1 MIESGYADFE
11 AISWIGFLAPARTPR
26 AILERY
32 NTELV
37 RILRR
42 PEFREKLVGI
52 DFEVIGGTSEEFGAL
67 IKSEIPRWGEVIKR
81 TGARAN

>member
-1 MIESGYADFE
+1 
-11 AISWIGFLAPARTPR
+11 
-26 AILERY
+26 
-32 NTELV
+32 
-37 RILRR
+37 
-42 PEFREKLVGI
+42 VGI